1 MFYLELDRIKRMS
14 KNEITVSRIAK
25 AIFRRI
31 IHIRHEILWIL
42 PWGFSVK
49 NKKKLAK
56 YKDIHKG
63 KRCFIIANGPSLKNV
78 NFELL
83 KNEFTFGM
91 NRIYLMKEM
100 NGFKP
105 TYLVCIDRDS
115 QILQFAE
122 EYNQQKGLCFYEWD
136 LKHKFDKKDN
146 FIFIPSKFS
155 TKFSKNPLEEPFGHG
170 GSVAYTCMQLAFYMG
185 FNEVYIIGKDHSYNA
200 SEKPAVGIKSTGK
213 EENHFIKGYYHKGQ
227 NWNMPDYNT
236 EELAY
241 SLARKAYEDD
251 NKLIMNATENGRL
264 EVFKRVKFET
274 LFN

>member
-83 KNEFTFGM
+83 KN
-91 NRIYLMKEM
+91 
-100 NGFKP
+100 
-105 TYLVCIDRDS
+105 
-115 QILQFAE
+115 
-122 EYNQQKGLCFYEWD
+122 
-136 LKHKFDKKDN
+136 
-146 FIFIPSKFS
+146 
-155 TKFSKNPLEEPFGHG
+155 
-170 GSVAYTCMQLAFYMG
+170 
-185 FNEVYIIGKDHSYNA
+185 
-200 SEKPAVGIKSTGK
+200 
-213 EENHFIKGYYHKGQ
+213 
-227 NWNMPDYNT
+227 
-236 EELAY
+236 
-241 SLARKAYEDD
+241 
-251 NKLIMNATENGRL
+251 
-264 EVFKRVKFET
+264 
-274 LFN
+274 